1 MRRWVAVWIAG
12 GEGSPRSLAMT
23 RFRNWSKPA
32 SASSCRCSRI
42 CVRTWCS
49 AMTDRTF
56 RGPITNWSAAFVV
69 SRRSI
74 AGSVAARTGTAT
86 CCATDAASPTRPG
99 GKRMPTDSTSSNS
112 MPADSITVAGAS
124 CDGSPKPLRA
134 SNSSAFVSATSGR
147 STSTHLKLAGLPLL
161 RRHFCPDGTNTDTN
175 SQTTVVSTPTNKSDG
190 SFSVSVPI
198 TGGTTVLNTVAVS
211 PSGATAHDQRTIV
224 FDFTPG
230 KVVFDVTDPSNDDN
244 GPGNYAYPTAGDFH
258 AGAFDIQA
266 FRVIISPDGSTVT
279 FKLQTRDL
287 SPTFGS
293 PLGAQLV
300 DVYVHNPSAA
310 SSNTSMAASFP
321 QRNYAID
328 SSAAWSRLIEVQ
340 GFGQRYI
347 DAHNSTMG
355 TVAISANAIS
365 RFITFSV
372 PTSTLVSTA
381 GEVPG
386 SGWGFTVT
394 LTGQDGFS
402 PDQARGFTATPQPF
416 AFGVCATTSS
426 DTHCTV
432 DPNTVPKVMDTITLA
447 GVTQS
452 DELDYT
458 LHNPVTLRDIVIP

>member
-161 RRHFCPDGTNTDTN
+161 RRHFCPDGFFAR
-175 SQTTVVSTPTNKSDG
+175 PAHPSDG
-190 SFSVSVPI
+190 TPHRRGTHAQAVLLLPGLTVHLQGRVGVRLQLSNQASLQGRKFLGRPARNRSDADISCLAPLLQVP
-198 TGGTTVLNTVAVS
+198 
-211 PSGATAHDQRTIV
+211 
-224 FDFTPG
+224 FD
-230 KVVFDVTDPSNDDN
+230 
-244 GPGNYAYPTAGDFH
+244 
-258 AGAFDIQA
+258 
-266 FRVIISPDGSTVT
+266 RGS
-279 FKLQTRDL
+279 RD
-287 SPTFGS
+287 S
-293 PLGAQLV
+293 Q
-300 DVYVHNPSAA
+300 
-310 SSNTSMAASFP
+310 
-321 QRNYAID
+321 
-328 SSAAWSRLIEVQ
+328 
-340 GFGQRYI
+340 
-347 DAHNSTMG
+347 
-355 TVAISANAIS
+355 
-365 RFITFSV
+365 
-372 PTSTLVSTA
+372 
-381 GEVPG
+381 
-386 SGWGFTVT
+386 
-394 LTGQDGFS
+394 
-402 PDQARGFTATPQPF
+402 
-416 AFGVCATTSS
+416 
-426 DTHCTV
+426 
-432 DPNTVPKVMDTITLA
+432 
-447 GVTQS
+447 
-452 DELDYT
+452 ELDNLASWIALIHGSQDLLSQIDGIGFHWLSSPYCS
-458 LHNPVTLRDIVIP
+458 LAPAFPPFIL